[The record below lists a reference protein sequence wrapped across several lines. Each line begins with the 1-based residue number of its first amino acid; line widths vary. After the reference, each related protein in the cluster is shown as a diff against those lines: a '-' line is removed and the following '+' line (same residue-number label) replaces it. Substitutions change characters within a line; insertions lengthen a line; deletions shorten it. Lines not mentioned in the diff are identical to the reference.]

1 MTNIFKLSWNEK
13 KQTKKIHTRNMPHGA
28 RDTAQRKVLSIMCKA
43 LMQSLAFVK
52 LFSGVCVY
60 VFVCGGVAFSFVQE
74 HCLFA
79 PSQLFFPVWTSA
91 KFVNHRCARFFISL
105 SEVLMMTMSNCSLAF
120 LEFFV
125 PEMLLSLPSHRTGP
139 SFSLESASQVNS
151 HHWGSANF

>member
-1 MTNIFKLSWNEK
+1 MKKTN
-13 KQTKKIHTRNMPHGA
+13 KKIHTRNMPHGA

-52 LFSGVCVY
+52 LFSGVCMY

-79 PSQLFFPVWTSA
+79 LSQLFFPVWTSA

-120 LEFFV
+120 LEVFV

-151 HHWGSANF
+151 HH